1 MPRSTDVWWC
11 PFDLQKD
18 DVEVLELDVRQPPS
32 FFEELDPQPKK
43 RAVWK
48 ACQDFTGGQVSM
60 GK

>member
-1 MPRSTDVWWC
+1 MGLMPGVTQRE
-11 PFDLQKD
+11 DL
-18 DVEVLELDVRQPPS
+18 EVLELDVRQPPS

-60 GK
+60 GKYASP